1 MKVTKCVWQYHN
13 KKNEFEPVFDYF
25 KYCANEAIRIGIEK
39 NLTSKFNLH
48 YQLYHIL
55 RLDSQFHCKYVYGA
69 LECAASKL
77 KLYKKIIK
85 KKPDAKKP
93 HVSTNHLIMDNM
105 SYKIDQ
111 DIIRIPTEP
120 EKYVFIKLTKYVL
133 EKIRNMKLGQI
144 TITIDKLII
153 SYSKEIPVH
162 KSTNFLGIDRN
173 LNNLTTCDSS
183 GDYIIHDLANAQ
195 KIITLYG
202 IVKSKFKRN
211 DVRIRKRIFQ
221 KW

>member
-1 MKVTKCVWQYHN
+1 M
-13 KKNEFEPVFDYF
+13 
-25 KYCANEAIRIGIEK
+25 
-39 NLTSKFNLH
+39 
-48 YQLYHIL
+48 
-55 RLDSQFHCKYVYGA
+55 DSQFHCKYVYGA

-111 DIIRIPTEP
+111 DIIRIPTQP